1 MRGILPEMKHL
12 PTDDGA
18 AHAAKGSVTP
28 EATDTAAD
36 GTADTSTGGATP
48 GVTDN
53 AAYTPTDGAEPDRK
67 GDAPHG
73 GRRLLP
79 CLFLTMLKIGLFAF
93 GGGYAMTALLENE
106 LVTKRGWLGQDE
118 FLNMAAIAESTPG
131 PIAVNSATYVGY
143 RLAGV
148 PGAAVASLGV
158 CLPAFLIIWAIS
170 LFFDRFVSLTYVAYA
185 FRGVQA
191 AVVYLIASAGIRL
204 FRGLGRDP
212 LGRTLALVTAVALVL
227 LSLFSVR
234 FSAVFFILMGG
245 VVGVAA
251 YLVRRARRGGDGR

>member
-1 MRGILPEMKHL
+1 MK
-12 PTDDGA
+12 PTDNTI
-18 AHAAKGSVTP
+18 V
-28 EATDTAAD
+28 
-36 GTADTSTGGATP
+36 P
-48 GVTDN
+48 GDRPTDN
-53 AAYTPTDGAEPDRK
+53 YPAGGDRNGDCQTDDCLAGDDRNGDCHADDCPAGDDQRGAR
-67 GDAPHG
+67 H
-73 GRRLLP
+73 RFLP
-79 CLFLTMLKIGLFAF
+79 RLFLTMLKIGLFAF

-106 LVTKRGWLGQDE
+106 LVTKRSWLGRDE
-118 FLNMAAIAESTPG
+118 FLNMTAIAESTPG

-148 PGAAVASLGV
+148 PGAAVATLGV
-158 CLPAFLIIWAIS
+158 CLPAFLIIYAIS

-191 AVVYLIASAGIRL
+191 AVVYLIASAGVRL

-212 LGRTLALVTAVALVL
+212 LGRTLAVVTAAALVA

-234 FSAVFFILMGG
+234 FSSVFFILIGG

-251 YLVRRARRGGDGR
+251 MLIRRARRGGDAK

>member
-1 MRGILPEMKHL
+1 MKHL

-18 AHAAKGSVTP
+18 ANAAKDGVTP
-28 EATDTAAD
+28 GVTDNAAD

-48 GVTDN
+48 EATDT
-53 AAYTPTDGAEPDRK
+53 AADTSTGGAEPDRK
-67 GDAPHG
+67 GDAPRG

-148 PGAAVASLGV
+148 PGAAVATLGV
-158 CLPAFLIIWAIS
+158 CLPAFFIIWAIS

-212 LGRTLALVTAVALVL
+212 LGRTLALVTAAALVL

-234 FSAVFFILMGG
+234 FSSVFFILIGG

>member
-1 MRGILPEMKHL
+1 
-12 PTDDGA
+12 
-18 AHAAKGSVTP
+18 
-28 EATDTAAD
+28 
-36 GTADTSTGGATP
+36 
-48 GVTDN
+48 
-53 AAYTPTDGAEPDRK
+53 
-67 GDAPHG
+67 
-73 GRRLLP
+73 
-79 CLFLTMLKIGLFAF
+79 MLKIGLFAF

-106 LVTKRGWLGQDE
+106 LVTKRSWLGRDE

-148 PGAAVASLGV
+148 PGAAVATLGV
-158 CLPAFLIIWAIS
+158 CLPAFLIIFAIS
-170 LFFDRFVSLTYVAYA
+170 LFFDRFVTLTYVAYA

-191 AVVYLIASAGIRL
+191 AVVYLIASAGVRL

-212 LGRTLALVTAVALVL
+212 LARILAVVTAVALVL
-227 LSLFSVR
+227 LSLLSVNFS
-234 FSAVFFILMGG
+234 SVFFILIGG

>member
-1 MRGILPEMKHL
+1 MKHL

-18 AHAAKGSVTP
+18 LHAAKDGVP
-28 EATDTAAD
+28 PDATDTAAD
-36 GTADTSTGGATP
+36 VTADTSTGGTPP

-53 AAYTPTDGAEPDRK
+53 AAYTPADGAEPDRK
-67 GDAPHG
+67 VNAPRS

-118 FLNMAAIAESTPG
+118 FLNMTAIAESTPG

-148 PGAAVASLGV
+148 PGAAVATLGV

-212 LGRTLALVTAVALVL
+212 LGRTLALVTAAALVL

-234 FSAVFFILMGG
+234 FSSVFFILIGG